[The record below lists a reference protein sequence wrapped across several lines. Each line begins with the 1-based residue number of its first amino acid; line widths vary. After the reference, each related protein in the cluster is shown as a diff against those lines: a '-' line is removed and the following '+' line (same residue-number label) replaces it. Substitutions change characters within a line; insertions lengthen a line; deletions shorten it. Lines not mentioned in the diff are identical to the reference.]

1 MKKFEIPYSLK
12 NIPIPSRLQYKK
24 QLVSKVQ
31 KFINNLR
38 WSWFFINNPKPNDD
52 KKTFGFKSD
61 NSAPTNYKEF
71 EQLRNFED
79 DLISLIENVAFKPV
93 TDNFQQKLR
102 NDCKIVKNS
111 KDVIVNADKTS
122 NLYEIPVTN
131 YMQTLK
137 NNVTKDYKKCD
148 NSKIDQVNVEAAKIA
163 VELNVADRIEVLAK
177 PSCYITVKDHKDSFP
192 GRVDCRLINPAKTKI
207 GIISKNILD
216 NINKTVRASTNSN
229 QWRSTQDTL
238 AWFNNLQNKSSLRF
252 FQFDIE
258 SFYPS
263 ITDSLL
269 KKSIDFASTYVSITE
284 QDKHIIFH
292 SRKTFLFLDS
302 DPWIKKNGE
311 NFDVPMGGYDSAE
324 VSDLVGLYLLNKIE
338 KIIPQ
343 NQVGLYRDDGLA
355 AVSASGPQMDRIRK
369 EVTKTFLDESLKIT
383 VNMNIKTTNFLDVN
397 LNLETEEYK
406 PFRKDNNKP
415 NYINIRSC
423 HPPCI
428 KRDLP
433 CMVEKRL
440 SNLSS
445 NNHLFESEKNIY
457 QEALETSGYKHKLR
471 FQNNDSQQNTQ
482 HNRTRTRKVIW
493 FNPPFNSAVATNIGK
508 EFLRLVD
515 KHFSNNRIFKKYF
528 NRNTIKVSYSC
539 MPNMASIISSHN
551 KKVLGQTKNI
561 SEAGCNCRRG
571 TVCPLD
577 GKCQTESLIYQAD
590 VQTEQSTKKYIG
602 MAATTFKLRYNNHNS
617 TFNNLHLQNSTKLSS
632 HIWQLRTDNLQYNVK
647 WSILSV
653 QPPFDPGSNKCQLCL
668 MEKAAILYSNKESLL
683 NKRHEIFSKCIHR
696 KYHLLSKVKNVAVQ
710 N

>member
-324 VSDLVGLYLLNKIE
+324 VSDLVCLYLL
-338 KIIPQ
+338 
-343 NQVGLYRDDGLA
+343 
-355 AVSASGPQMDRIRK
+355 
-369 EVTKTFLDESLKIT
+369 
-383 VNMNIKTTNFLDVN
+383 
-397 LNLETEEYK
+397 
-406 PFRKDNNKP
+406 
-415 NYINIRSC
+415 
-423 HPPCI
+423 
-428 KRDLP
+428 
-433 CMVEKRL
+433 
-440 SNLSS
+440 
-445 NNHLFESEKNIY
+445 
-457 QEALETSGYKHKLR
+457 
-471 FQNNDSQQNTQ
+471 
-482 HNRTRTRKVIW
+482 
-493 FNPPFNSAVATNIGK
+493 
-508 EFLRLVD
+508 
-515 KHFSNNRIFKKYF
+515 KK
-528 NRNTIKVSYSC
+528 
-539 MPNMASIISSHN
+539 
-551 KKVLGQTKNI
+551 
-561 SEAGCNCRRG
+561 
-571 TVCPLD
+571 
-577 GKCQTESLIYQAD
+577 
-590 VQTEQSTKKYIG
+590 
-602 MAATTFKLRYNNHNS
+602 
-617 TFNNLHLQNSTKLSS
+617 
-632 HIWQLRTDNLQYNVK
+632 
-647 WSILSV
+647 
-653 QPPFDPGSNKCQLCL
+653 
-668 MEKAAILYSNKESLL
+668 
-683 NKRHEIFSKCIHR
+683 
-696 KYHLLSKVKNVAVQ
+696 
-710 N
+710 